1 MAEDP
6 TTWSG
11 LKTSVRSWM
20 AEISTDSISEE
31 RLEECIAFAE
41 RHFQRSIFTPDRES
55 ALSITADAQVEAL
68 PSDFWGFKSPPY
80 LDSSPDVILQK
91 LTPDD
96 LRATYPTT
104 ATGTPSHYAIEGE
117 NILFGP
123 TPSSSQ
129 TIKGTYYATITPLN
143 STDTT
148 NWLLTD
154 HPDLYLAGAMYY
166 AHLFLMDE
174 QRALLFKSKMELFI
188 DEINKS
194 GRRRSNSGPL
204 TANHSVLHV
213 RHIRA

>member
-20 AEISTDSISEE
+20 AGISTDSLSDD

-41 RHFQRSIFTPDRES
+41 RHFNRAVFVPDRET
-55 ALSITADAQVEAL
+55 ALSITADAQSETL
-68 PSDFWGFKSPPY
+68 PTDFWGFKSPPY
-80 LDSSPDVILQK
+80 IDGATDVVLRK

-96 LRATYPTT
+96 LRATYPTS

-123 TPSSSQ
+123 TPSSAQ
-129 TIKGTYYATITPLN
+129 TIKGTYYSTISPLN
-143 STDTT
+143 SGTAT

-154 HPDLYLAGAMYY
+154 HPDLYWAGTMYFC
-166 AHLFLMDE
+166 HLFLMDE
-174 QRALLFKSKMELFI
+174 KRALLFKTQMEHYI
-188 DEINKS
+188 DALNRS
-194 GRRRSNSGPL
+194 GGRRSNSGPL
-204 TANHSVLHV
+204 TASHSVQHI
-213 RHIRA
+213 RHIGA

>member
-11 LKTSVRSWM
+11 LKTSARSWM
-20 AEISTDSISEE
+20 AEISTDSLSED

-41 RHFQRSIFTPDRES
+41 RHFNRRIFVPDRET

-68 PSDFWGFKSPPY
+68 PTDFWGFKSPPY
-80 LDSSPDVILQK
+80 IDASPDVILQK

-123 TPSSSQ
+123 TPSSAQ
-129 TIKGTYYATITPLN
+129 TVKGTYYSTISALN
-143 STDTT
+143 SGTAT

-154 HPDLYLAGAMYY
+154 HPDIYLAGTMYY
-166 AHLFLMDE
+166 CHLFLLDE
-174 QRALLFKSKMELFI
+174 KRALLFKTKMELLI
-188 DEINKS
+188 DELNRS
-194 GRRRSNSGPL
+194 GARRTNSGPL
-204 TANHSVLHV
+204 TMSHSVQHIPN
-213 RHIRA
+213 IRA